1 MADIIR
7 VTPDK
12 LISTANQFDAL
23 NNEIRNI
30 TSTML
35 QQIRALGSGWTGE
48 ASNAYLTRFQNHE
61 TDMAKMYKMISTYC
75 RNLNEMAQIYSQA
88 ETRNV
93 ESAQGL
99 RNNVIE

>member
-7 VTPDK
+7 VTPDR
-12 LISTANQFDAL
+12 LIATANQFDGV

-30 TSTML
+30 TTNML
-35 QQIRALGSGWTGE
+35 QQIRALGAGWTGE
-48 ASNAYLTRFQNHE
+48 ASSAYLTRFQNHE
-61 TDMAKMYKMISTYC
+61 TDMDKMYKMISAYC
-75 RNLNEMAQIYSQA
+75 RNLNEMAQVYSQA
-88 ETRNV
+88 ESRNV